1 MQIRHDILLIMPF
14 LIPLLAALLCAGLK
28 DDFGKQ
34 RVLSIVTATLVLGVS
49 GFIFYL
55 TAAKELILVLPIGS
69 WVPGVGIVWVADALS
84 GLFLFLAALIFL
96 MTFVISPLGVDSA
109 EKRYFIPLLHLLMV
123 GINGAFL
130 TGDLFNLFVFFEVLL
145 VASFVLISQGE
156 PLLRV
161 KKALPYVIM
170 NLVASATFLLAV
182 GIMYAVTG
190 TVTLAELGQMISNG
204 PMSGS
209 FWLAASLIVVVF
221 CTKAGLVPWHYWLPD
236 SYPQSSIPV
245 NALFAGLLTKVGIYA
260 LYRFV
265 PLLNRAGPSPLN
277 DSLLVIAALTM
288 TIGVIGALGRSQLRE
303 ILSFHII
310 SQVGYMVF
318 GLGLGTKLAMAAG
331 LFYILHH
338 IVVKSALFMAVG
350 IVELRA
356 GSGKLGVA
364 QGVLRL
370 DPAAAGIFLVLAMAL
385 AGLPP
390 LSGFWAKLF
399 LIAAGFESEAWIT
412 TAVAIVVGL
421 LTLASML
428 KIWNASYWGNAAESI
443 WKSVPK
449 VHRLHGAALSL
460 AALSLA
466 TGLLAIPLFKVFG
479 QHASHLITGD
489 SYISAVM
496 ELNRT
501 DLKGGAP

>member
-1 MQIRHDILLIMPF
+1 
-14 LIPLLAALLCAGLK
+14 
-28 DDFGKQ
+28 
-34 RVLSIVTATLVLGVS
+34 
-49 GFIFYL
+49 
-55 TAAKELILVLPIGS
+55 
-69 WVPGVGIVWVADALS
+69 
-84 GLFLFLAALIFL
+84 
-96 MTFVISPLGVDSA
+96 
-109 EKRYFIPLLHLLMV
+109 
-123 GINGAFL
+123 
-130 TGDLFNLFVFFEVLL
+130 
-145 VASFVLISQGE
+145 
-156 PLLRV
+156 V

-277 DSLLVIAALTM
+277 DSLLVIAAVTM

-370 DPAAAGIFLVLAMAL
+370 DPAAAGVFLILAMAL

-443 WKSVPK
+443 WKSVPN

-479 QHASHLITGD
+479 QHASHLMTGD

-501 DLKGGAP
+501 DLKGAAP